1 MLAAGS
7 NNFGL
12 TKYLINQVFQSMD
25 ERLDFLKLYYPNARD
40 EDWELAIAGQR
51 VQIIKKD
58 EEKGGVLKFGTEV
71 VKSADGSL
79 AALLGASP
87 GASTC
92 VSIMLDVL
100 KQCFPDQMKS
110 EDWISKIK
118 EMIPTYGESLIVN
131 GELMQKTRERTTRIL
146 KLEDVG

>member
-1 MLAAGS
+1 
-7 NNFGL
+7 
-12 TKYLINQVFQSMD
+12 MD

-100 KQCFPDQMKS
+100 KQCFPGQMKS